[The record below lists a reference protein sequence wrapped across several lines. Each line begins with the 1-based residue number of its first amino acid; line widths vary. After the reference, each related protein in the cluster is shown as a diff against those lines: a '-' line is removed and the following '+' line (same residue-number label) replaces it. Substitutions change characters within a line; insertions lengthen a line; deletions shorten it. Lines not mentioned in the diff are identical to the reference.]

1 MTQPWSLWLLPDARD
16 NVKYKSI
23 MKNMSLK
30 TGLTSFEPHL
40 TLYGRINVDPEPH
53 LKFFKNM
60 ATKQKKIFKSWSIQI
75 LMQEGLSMCLETIIL
90 IISIEH
96 GR

>member
-1 MTQPWSLWLLPDARD
+1 MTQPWSLWLMPDARD

-40 TLYGRINVDPEPH
+40 TLFGRINASPEP
-53 LKFFKNM
+53 LFEFYKNM
-60 ATKQKKIFKSWSIQI
+60 AFKYSRI
-75 LMQEGLSMCLETIIL
+75 
-90 IISIEH
+90 
-96 GR
+96 RFF